1 MNVNELKGKIT
12 ARGLTIQ
19 AFCDQFGFVRST
31 FDRKLNGPSE
41 FDRDEIER
49 IINALNLTRDEARN
63 IFFADN
69 VTSTRNKK
77 GGRHMAN
84 GYSSYYVKDLIPIIN
99 KTAIDLMMQ
108 PQKLFLGDQAQ
119 KVESLSQLN
128 DRVAQ
133 FNEGVRS
140 LAIVLTNT
148 LEKDGEDDA

>member
-1 MNVNELKGKIT
+1 
-12 ARGLTIQ
+12 
-19 AFCDQFGFVRST
+19 
-31 FDRKLNGPSE
+31 
-41 FDRDEIER
+41 
-49 IINALNLTRDEARN
+49 
-63 IFFADN
+63 
-69 VTSTRNKK
+69 
-77 GGRHMAN
+77 MAN

-99 KTAIDLMMQ
+99 KTAVDLMMQ
-108 PQKLFLGDQAQ
+108 PQRLFLGDQAQ